1 MSHHRSEGT
10 YDRTF
15 RQHKL
20 LVGESILYDIF
31 VRHHSIDKENIVRLE
46 GMFLST
52 FQKASIERPPA
63 VESSYTEFLLDTAA
77 DLFTELVFAFNDLL
91 VGVLHP
97 DQYLRFSFGP
107 TTFVD
112 EHLLEIPDMVERRIK
127 TMTSTGVNPNSLT
140 KAIITLIRTA
150 ASADITRRK
159 FR

>member
-1 MSHHRSEGT
+1 MSHRRSEET

-31 VRHHSIDKENIVRLE
+31 VRNHAVDLE
-46 GMFLST
+46 KIERFDGMLLST
-52 FQKASIERPPA
+52 LQKASIERPPTS
-63 VESSYTEFLLDTAA
+63 EKSFTEFLLDVAA
-77 DLFTELVFAFNDLL
+77 DLFTELVLAFNDLL
-91 VGVLHP
+91 IGVLHP

-112 EHLLEIPDMVERRIK
+112 EHLLEIPDMVERKMK
-127 TMTSTGVNPNSLT
+127 TMTSTGVNPVSLT
-140 KAIITLIRTA
+140 KAIISLVRTA
-150 ASADITRRK
+150 ASADIARRI